1 MGVFGALAKD
11 RLGKAGAPLLEL
23 QQGIKREGPGAERL
37 VVVVVVVVVVVD
49 VDLAVVIERA
59 ASEQNELDVDEEP
72 VAAARVRPARLR
84 AILLSAV
91 QP

>member
-1 MGVFGALAKD
+1 MAKD

-37 VVVVVVVVVVVD
+37 VEVEVVVVVVVVVD

>member
-1 MGVFGALAKD
+1 MAKD

-37 VVVVVVVVVVVD
+37 VVVVVVVVVVD

>member
-1 MGVFGALAKD
+1 MAKD

-37 VVVVVVVVVVVD
+37 VVVVVVVVVD

>member
-37 VVVVVVVVVVVD
+37 VVVVVVVVVD

>member
-1 MGVFGALAKD
+1 LAKD

-37 VVVVVVVVVVVD
+37 VVVVVVVVVD